1 MLKVLRMEE
10 PTEDPKP
17 KPDQALHETLITAV
31 AESKDRKAF
40 ETLFL
45 IFGPKVKGMMQGS
58 GAGSEMAEDLMQ
70 EVMLTVWR
78 KAALYVPGR
87 GSVSTWIFTIARNAR
102 IDRLR
107 RRPVQPYVDVETV
120 SIACDQPDAETQV
133 IGSQNDEKVRE
144 ALERLPEEQKTVIEL
159 AFLKYMPQSEIAAHL
174 NLPIGTVKSRTRL
187 AYKKLKEELEGLK

>member
-17 KPDQALHETLITAV
+17 KSDQALHQTLITAV
-31 AESKDRKAF
+31 AESQDRKAF

-78 KAALYVPGR
+78 KASLYVPGR

-107 RRPVQPYVDVETV
+107 RQPVQPYIDVETV
-120 SIACDQPDAETQV
+120 SIACDQPDAETRV
-133 IGSQNDEKVRE
+133 IGSQNDEKVRQ
-144 ALERLPEEQKTVIEL
+144 AMERLPEEQKTVIEL
-159 AFLKYMPQSEIAAHL
+159 AFLKYMPQSEIATHL
-174 NLPIGTVKSRTRL
+174 ELPIGTVKSRTRL
-187 AYKKLKEELEGLK
+187 AYKKLKEELEDLK

>member
-17 KPDQALHETLITAV
+17 KSDQALHETLITAV

-40 ETLFL
+40 EALFL

-78 KAALYVPGR
+78 KASLYVSGR

-107 RRPVQPYVDVETV
+107 RQPVQPYVDVETV
-120 SIACDQPDAETQV
+120 SIACDQPDAETTV

-144 ALERLPEEQKTVIEL
+144 AMERLPEEQKTVIEL

-174 NLPIGTVKSRTRL
+174 DLPIGTVKSRTRL
-187 AYKKLKEELEGLK
+187 AYKKLKEELEDLK